1 MYSVSS
7 QENPEHFSQSTRFA
21 KSVFAV
27 IGMFFIGIVS
37 AWADQDATLVDEVDI
52 PSNPAIVS
60 GEVIVTSDESD
71 SVAESIQ
78 DAMPEELPANS
89 NFTEYKYGTSTVREY
104 RVGDTLLYIE
114 ITRDDGTKYVINHT
128 GSPDPESKR
137 NRSGMVVMQW

>member
-7 QENPEHFSQSTRFA
+7 QESPRHFSQPSRFA
-21 KSVFAV
+21 KGVIAV
-27 IGMFFIGIVS
+27 IGIFFIGIVS
-37 AWADQDATLVDEVDI
+37 AWADQDAALVDEIEI
-52 PSNPAIVS
+52 PSSPAVVS

-71 SVAESIQ
+71 SVAVSNQ
-78 DAMPEELPANS
+78 DTMPEGLPANS
-89 NFTEYKYGTSTVREY
+89 NYTEYRYGTSTVREY